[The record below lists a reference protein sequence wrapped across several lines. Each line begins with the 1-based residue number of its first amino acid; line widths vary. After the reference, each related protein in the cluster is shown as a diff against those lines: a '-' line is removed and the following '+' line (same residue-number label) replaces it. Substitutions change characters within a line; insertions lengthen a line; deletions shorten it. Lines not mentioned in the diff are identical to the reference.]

1 MKLRQRAMGVEN
13 IRECVDIVANHPVI
27 GPRYGSAIA
36 LLPEAW
42 YRLLQ
47 CEGHFAS
54 VIHADDVPG
63 SPICFLGVAVVLQD
77 EFVRE
82 MKTPPHFWVGPELTR
97 RVMSGNSPV
106 LTAEQLRDANSRDGL
121 NLVVWE
127 GCIRPGFEGHSE
139 LHRSMMAFFIEVH
152 RGYLWKEVIASQAE
166 SPERVDFTLK
176 TGGYLWDPVAGYIS
190 TPKTRPAQIVDSPH
204 IFGITRELERT
215 RKCNWGGSW
224 VGSIFDYDAPVL
236 GLSRSE
242 QRLLHNALSGA
253 TDEELAGLLGASFP
267 VVKKMWV
274 SIYRR
279 VEDCLPALIPTPS
292 GPGALTSGHG
302 PDAPPGCRGKEKRR
316 SLLAYLRQHPEELR
330 PFSRKVSLQAAGGA
344 QMRRNY

>member
-1 MKLRQRAMGVEN
+1 MKLRQRAMEAGD

-27 GPRYGSAIA
+27 GPRYGSMIKF
-36 LLPEAW
+36 LPEAW

-47 CEGHFAS
+47 CEGYFAN
-54 VIHADDVPG
+54 VIQADDVPH
-63 SPICFLGVAVVLQD
+63 SPICFLEVAVVLQD

-97 RVMSGNSPV
+97 RVMNGESPV
-106 LTAEQLRDANSRDGL
+106 LTGKQLRDANSRDGL
-121 NLVVWE
+121 NLVTWE
-127 GCIRPGFEGHSE
+127 GCIRPGYEGHSE

-166 SPERVDFTLK
+166 SSDRVDFTLK
-176 TGGYLWDPVAGYIS
+176 TGGFLWDPVAGYVS
-190 TPKTRPAQIVDSPH
+190 TPQIGPAEIVNRPHV
-204 IFGITRELERT
+204 FGITRELERS

-224 VGSIFDYDAPVL
+224 VGSVFDYDAPVL
-236 GLSRSE
+236 GLSRSQ

-253 TDEELAGLLGASFP
+253 TDDDLAGALETSLP

-274 SIYRR
+274 SIYHR
-279 VEDCLPALIPTPS
+279 VEDCLPALIPTPL
-292 GPGALTSGHG
+292 GPYALTS
-302 PDAPPGCRGKEKRR
+302 CRGKEKRR

-330 PFSRKVSLQAAGGA
+330 PYSRKVSLQAAAGGRSPA
-344 QMRRNY
+344 ASVSHYDY